1 VFDAMLAEGWERM
14 SSSSVGIVSLV
25 DALGVFW
32 SVGMSR
38 VQASISPYCVEVCEP
53 GSGGRCAIIFR
64 VVGERREAQF
74 FSSSIRN
81 MREQLESG
89 MATGLVGAV
98 SFKTGSSR
106 ILWKAKRAVN
116 MAVSED

>member
-1 VFDAMLAEGWERM
+1 M
-14 SSSSVGIVSLV
+14 SSSSVGIVSLVV

-38 VQASISPYCVEVCEP
+38 VQASVSPYCAEACEP
-53 GSGGRCAIIFR
+53 GSGGRCAIIFK
-64 VVGERREAQF
+64 VMGERCEAQF